1 MFNWVINALDCK
13 VKEDNLTDVVYN
25 VHWRYVATKGEI
37 VVDTYG
43 STSVDR
49 PSEEDFIPYDKLTEE
64 IVVSWLEQSLDVE
77 AMQKSL
83 TEQIELIENPIDVT
97 FTNPFNK

>member
-1 MFNWVINALDCK
+1 MFNWVISALDCK
-13 VKEDNLTDVVYN
+13 VKEDNLQDVVYN
-25 VHWRYVATKGEI
+25 VHWRYVATKSEI

-49 PSEEDFIPYDKLTEE
+49 PSEEDFIPFDKLTEE

-83 TEQIELIENPIDVT
+83 SEQIELIENPIDVT